1 MPSQID
7 ETQPVFGTPTTQS
20 VRQNFAVAKTEIS
33 ALQILTNGGPFL
45 SINGGTLRGPLTLPN
60 APITGPLQAAT
71 KNYVDQTVASE
82 AIWRGIYLVAANNP
96 DLTLAADH
104 QNGYSWTCVTAN
116 PQVPEQL
123 IVPLPPLAAGTTIY
137 NGDSLRYST
146 VEGGW
151 DIIKGSALT
160 VEIGEALFVPI
171 TGGTMTG
178 PLILASSPTSN
189 QAAATKLYVDSV
201 RVATTPAAIGAVP
214 IAGGTMTGLLILSGA
229 PTGPSGAT
237 TKQYVDAGI
246 STAIAPLAP
255 LASPVFT
262 GAPVAP
268 TQASSDNS
276 TRLATTAFV
285 RSFAAPLVSPAFSGV
300 PTAPSAGVGNASA
313 QIATTGF
320 VANGF
325 LPIQGGVLSGGLTVN
340 GPILANNA
348 LTVGGLLTAATLTVN
363 GGTTLNV
370 LTVNGAVA
378 AHSTLAVDGL
388 ITAYSGLTASSI
400 NVNANAGIA
409 GELYVT
415 GGVHV
420 GGALAAGGT
429 LYAGTITSGGANS
442 GFYFV
447 ERSNPSTSWLWYASG
462 GLANLYCSL
471 TGVNALAVNQ
481 TTSAVTLA
489 STYLYLGGSSGTVNG
504 AGGPFLYGDNASIAL
519 HLGPGGGNFLVQNGA
534 GRTLFGIDPSG
545 GVHGLDFHP
554 VISSDGTYTTI
565 MDGDGSGSIF
575 IGGSAPAANTTFYR
589 NTTHRFQTVG
599 GGSDYVGIDWSGMH
613 VSIDMAIRQIYPFA
627 DNSFVCGYGSA
638 AWSSVGSYAYYT
650 SSDIRVK
657 EDIEA
662 LPDCLDL
669 VRTITPQRYKF
680 NNAPD
685 ADRDRVHWGFMAQ
698 DVAAAMQDAGHDFGG
713 HQIADDEAQSQSL
726 AYNDLVAVLWKA
738 CQELAD
744 RLATVEGRLA

>member
-1 MPSQID
+1 MASQID

-20 VRQNFAVAKTEIS
+20 VRQNFSIAKTEIS
-33 ALQILTNGGPFL
+33 ALQLVTNGGPFL

-71 KNYVDQTVASE
+71 KDYVDRTVASE
-82 AIWRGIYLVAANNP
+82 AIWRGIYLVASNNP
-96 DLTLAADH
+96 DLTPAIDH

-123 IVPLPPLAAGTTIY
+123 IVALPPLAVGTTIY
-137 NGDSLRYST
+137 NGDTLRYST

-160 VEIGEALFVPI
+160 VEAGEAIFMPI

-189 QAAATKLYVDSV
+189 QAAATKLYVDQM
-201 RVATTPAAIGAVP
+201 RVAITPAAIGALP
-214 IAGGTMTGLLILSGA
+214 LTGGTMTGQLILAGA
-229 PTGPSGAT
+229 PTGPSGAA
-237 TKQYVDAGI
+237 TKQYVDSGI

-262 GAPVAP
+262 GTPVAP
-268 TQASSDNS
+268 TQSSTDNS
-276 TRLATTAFV
+276 TRIATTAFV

-340 GPILANNA
+340 GPVLANNN
-348 LTVGGLLTAATLTVN
+348 LTVGGLLTTAALTVN
-363 GGTTLNV
+363 GGTTLNT

-388 ITAYSGLTASSI
+388 ITAYSGLAAASI
-400 NVNANAGIA
+400 NVNANAGIG

-420 GGALAAGGT
+420 SGT
-429 LYAGTITSGGANS
+429 MAVNGVLYAGTITSTGANS
-442 GFYFV
+442 AFYFL
-447 ERSNPSTSWLWYASG
+447 ERTNPATSWAWYATG
-462 GLANLYCSL
+462 GLAYLYCTL

-481 TTSAVTLA
+481 TTSALTLA

-545 GVHGLDFHP
+545 GLHSLDFRP
-554 VISSDGTYTTI
+554 VISSDGIYTTI
-565 MDGDGSGSIF
+565 MDGGGSGSIF
-575 IGGSAPAANTTFYR
+575 IGGATGATNTSFYR
-589 NTTHRFQTVG
+589 NTSHRFQTVG
-599 GGSDYVGIDWSGMH
+599 GDSDYVGIDWSGMH
-613 VSIDMAIRQIYPFA
+613 VSIDMAIRQIYPFTDGA
-627 DNSFVCGYGSA
+627 FVCGYGSA

-680 NNAPD
+680 NNAPEH
-685 ADRDRVHWGFMAQ
+685 DRDRVHWGFMAQ

-713 HQIADDEAQSQSL
+713 HQVADDEAQSQSL
-726 AYNDLVAVLWKA
+726 AYDSLVAVLWKA
-738 CQELAD
+738 CQEMAD
-744 RLATVEGRLA
+744 RLTIVEGKLA